1 MTTHTHSARPGWR
14 FGFWRWVW
22 LALMILGGYL
32 SFGVG
37 GIWKPI
43 SPTVVLPPEPA
54 WPGWYLLPP
63 GVLFAEGIPLTNTML
78 SVFISSLFLFA
89 IAFLVV
95 APFMGSKK
103 EVPSGLYQPIEV
115 AVEFFW
121 NTTQSSAGK
130 WAKAIFPFVMTIFL
144 YVLIVNLFKLAP
156 IHETIGY
163 PKLAHGNIKGYQ
175 TTVWNGIHLLDGSHP
190 GAHAEAATEG
200 GEAHEA
206 EGEETHGA
214 EGGEAHGEEGVWTKP
229 EPCPNCEIVPTF
241 RGAAT
246 DLNFTASLAI
256 ITMVMVQVFGI
267 RSLGLGYFTKFLN
280 FKTIISKPFFGLMDT
295 IVGFLELISEIAKVL
310 SFSLRLFGVIFAGTL
325 LLGIL
330 GALVPVLIPGFLVG
344 LELFVGMIQA
354 YVFSALALTFMSQAT
369 VGHHGDE
376 HSEAH

>member
-1 MTTHTHSARPGWR
+1 MTTHTDSARPGWR
-14 FGFWRWVW
+14 FGFWRWFW
-22 LALMILGGYL
+22 LALMILVGL
-32 SFGVG
+32 MSFGVIGG
-37 GIWKPI
+37 GIWTPV
-43 SPTVVLPPEPA
+43 SPTVALPAEPA
-54 WPGWYLLPP
+54 WPGWYLIPEHVFSFLP
-63 GVLFAEGIPLTNTML
+63 EGLPLTNTML
-78 SVFISSLFLFA
+78 SVFLSSLFLFA

-95 APFMGSKK
+95 TPFVSSKQ

-121 NTTQSSAGK
+121 NTTQSAAGK
-130 WAKAIFPFVMTIFL
+130 WARPIFQFTMTIFL
-144 YVLIVNLFKLAP
+144 YVLIVNLFKLVP

-163 PKLAHGNIKGYQ
+163 PKLAHGQGYQ
-175 TTVWNGIHLLDGSHP
+175 TVVWNGIHLLDGSHP
-190 GAHAEAATEG
+190 GKPEAIAATPPEG
-200 GEAHEA
+200 GAADE
-206 EGEETHGA
+206 
-214 EGGEAHGEEGVWTKP
+214 EEGIWNKP

-256 ITMVMVQVFGI
+256 ITMFMVQVFGV

-295 IVGFLELISEIAKVL
+295 VVGILELISEIAKVL

-325 LLGIL
+325 LLAIL
-330 GALVPVLIPGFLVG
+330 GSLTRVVVPGLLVG

-369 VGHHGDE
+369 VGHHGEE
-376 HSEAH
+376 HAEAH